1 MKHAPSSNSFQ
12 TKLKVFR
19 KLMFIIFC
27 LLACGA
33 GMVLLGRMDD
43 IVYGRGV
50 IEGLR
55 EYEIKSTVQSRI
67 SALHFRPGDN
77 VRKGDLL
84 LEIDDRELKQKHLQL
99 SEQQ

>member
-33 GMVLLGRMDD
+33 GMVLLLALMAFVMFKD
-43 IVYGRGV
+43 IFV
-50 IEGLR
+50 I
-55 EYEIKSTVQSRI
+55 IK
-67 SALHFRPGDN
+67 G
-77 VRKGDLL
+77 
-84 LEIDDRELKQKHLQL
+84 
-99 SEQQ
+99 